1 MSAPSTNWYLT
12 DVVTT
17 VETARDLVVVAV
29 DADTE
34 STEALRWA
42 FDEAVMRGGELEV
55 IQAICPVAPYD
66 EMCRQQRLLSE
77 MLADWRSDFPGL
89 AVRIDVT
96 RGDPTALLMEASAEA
111 AVLVIAHPRTS
122 GLLPSILSHDSSPTI
137 AAGPVVLVRTA
148 HSRDHG
154 LDKVLLAV

>member
-55 IQAICPVAPYD
+55 IQAICPS
-66 EMCRQQRLLSE
+66 R
-77 MLADWRSDFPGL
+77 
-89 AVRIDVT
+89 
-96 RGDPTALLMEASAEA
+96 AL
-111 AVLVIAHPRTS
+111 
-122 GLLPSILSHDSSPTI
+122 
-137 AAGPVVLVRTA
+137 
-148 HSRDHG
+148 
-154 LDKVLLAV
+154 